1 LTNWVVWIATFKQVR
16 QTVNINYDQRS
27 AQRFRY
33 EAAIWHENILPG
45 RFYMAKIGNV
55 SRNGIYFESDQ
66 ALYQGEK
73 IYIGSR
79 RPASDQNG
87 SNNCTDVEIKWRK
100 SLKDSSFRYGYGAEF
115 LNPGNSLVKSIDHTK
130 IMIQDSHE
138 TSGEYKSDP
147 RKHFREIY
155 RKEVVFTTKNH
166 QYKGAISNISRGGAF
181 IATNI
186 KFTLGQ
192 TILINVRDHRACEPL
207 RLKGWVVRLSP
218 KGVGVKFDRRIRRDR
233 RENADRRAGKKDS

>member
-1 LTNWVVWIATFKQVR
+1 M
-16 QTVNINYDQRS
+16 NINYDQRCN
-27 AQRFRY
+27 QRFIY

-73 IYIGSR
+73 IYIGSN
-79 RPASDQNG
+79 RPQSEKNN

-100 SLKDSSFRYGYGAEF
+100 ALKNSSFRYGYGAEF
-115 LNPGNSLVKSIDHTK
+115 LDPDNPMLKSIDNTK
-130 IMIQDSHE
+130 KINQDSHA
-138 TSGEYKSDP
+138 TGGRFKRDP
-147 RKHFREIY
+147 RAHFREIY
-155 RKEVVFTTKNH
+155 RKEIVFRTKNQH
-166 QYKGAISNISRGGAF
+166 HKGSISNISRGGAF
-181 IATNI
+181 IATNN

-192 TILINVRDHRACEPL
+192 TILIDIREAKTCEAL

-218 KGVGVKFDRRIRRDR
+218 KGIGVKFDRRNRRDR
-233 RENADRRAGKKDS
+233 RKNATRRVGRKIKKKEVP